1 MPDGL
6 DQSLTDAELAD
17 LFRFLAE
24 LGKPGPFGVSHQAFA
39 RRWQIL
45 SAVPADLSGLDDAAL
60 GKLLHEEP
68 TLSWKPL
75 YAKVSGLVPLLETTS
90 SGVAPIVRCQLE
102 VVTSGKVG
110 LRLNDANGLTMWLDG
125 KPVPAQTNLT
135 LDLSRGLHE
144 LALRAIRRLGSN
156 AI

>member
-1 MPDGL
+1 M
-6 DQSLTDAELAD
+6 
-17 LFRFLAE
+17 
-24 LGKPGPFGVSHQAFA
+24 
-39 RRWQIL
+39 
-45 SAVPADLSGLDDAAL
+45 
-60 GKLLHEEP
+60 
-68 TLSWKPL
+68 SWKPL

-135 LDLSRGLHE
+135 LDLSRGIHE
-144 LALRAIRRLGSN
+144 LALRADPTARVERDLSLELVESAGGKGQ
-156 AI
+156 AKFVDGR